1 MKKILT
7 LISLLVFLIPITSFS
22 QQDYRGII
30 SDDFRHRFDDYQF
43 RIQKDILGPRGL
55 GMVGANIAASNDPTA
70 FYFNPASM
78 TTLQGLNFSISGG
91 MNFDS
96 QTHDAPP
103 LTGISVRTTVTPLT
117 TLNYANL
124 SYAVALGRRHLS
136 IGIGYRS
143 FIDMNS
149 KLYSMQY
156 YYGGGRLRENSR
168 MNGGLAALS
177 PSVALDIL
185 PSLSLGLT
193 FNSFFS
199 ESDFELKLVSP
210 YADNFVFFR
219 YKDKEKYSGSGM
231 DSGMHFRPLKWLSI
245 GVTFSPKWTLTVK
258 ETKEA
263 LTTFDSIT
271 NKRTILATPDS
282 GLATFN
288 FDIPM
293 EVGFG
298 IALRPFKNTTL
309 AFDVRSQSWSGI
321 KATSTLEETSPV
333 LNQFVDVTSWYA
345 GIEQI
350 LPSGLNWK
358 IPVRVGFFSRPTPYE
373 DKLFKDSYQ
382 GKQVVYN
389 GFSARLGVRKGNI
402 SIDFAIS
409 RAIDK
414 FYWWMTAN
422 DYYNQRMFET
432 TKRYNHVILAF
443 SYKL

>member
-7 LISLLVFLIPITSFS
+7 FFSLLVFLIPVISFS

-30 SDDFRHRFDDYQF
+30 SNDFRHRFDDYQF
-43 RIQKDILGPRGL
+43 RVQKDILGPRGL
-55 GMVGANIAASNDPTA
+55 GMGGANIAAANDPTT

-78 TTLQGLNFSISGG
+78 TTLQGLNFSISGKI
-91 MNFDS
+91 NFDS
-96 QTHDAPP
+96 QTHKAPP
-103 LTGISVRTTVTPLT
+103 MTGISVRTTVTPLT

-124 SYAVALGRRHLS
+124 SYSVPLGRRHLS
-136 IGIGYRS
+136 LGIGYRM

-156 YYGGGRLRENSR
+156 YYGGGRLREDTR

-177 PSVALDIL
+177 PSVALDIFS
-185 PSLSLGLT
+185 SLSLGMT

-210 YADNFVFFR
+210 YADKFVFFQ
-219 YKDKEKYSGSGM
+219 YNDKEKYSGSSV
-231 DSGMHFRPLKWLSI
+231 DFGMHFRPLKWLSI
-245 GVTFSPKWTLTVK
+245 GATFSPKWTFTVE

-263 LTTFDSIT
+263 LTSFNSIT
-271 NKRTILATPDS
+271 NKRTMLATPDS
-282 GLATFN
+282 GLAIFN

-293 EVGFG
+293 EMGFG

-309 AFDVRSQSWSGI
+309 AFDVRSQPWSET
-321 KATSTLEETSPV
+321 KTTSTLKETSPV
-333 LNQFVDVTSWYA
+333 LSQFIDVTSWYA

-350 LPSGLNWK
+350 LPSGLNWQ
-358 IPVRVGFFSRPTPYE
+358 IPVRIGFFSRPTPYK
-373 DKLFKDSYQ
+373 DKLFKDRYE

-389 GFSARLGVRKGNI
+389 GFSLGIGARKGNI
-402 SIDFAIS
+402 SIDFAFS
-409 RAIDK
+409 RASDK
-414 FYWWMTAN
+414 FGWWMTAS

-432 TKRYNHVILAF
+432 TKKYNHVILAF

>member
-7 LISLLVFLIPITSFS
+7 FISLLVFLIPVVSFS

-43 RIQKDILGPRGL
+43 RVQKDILGPRGL
-55 GMVGANIAASNDPTA
+55 GMGGANIAASNDPTA
-70 FYFNPASM
+70 FYSNPASM
-78 TTLQGLNFSISGG
+78 TTAPGLNISISGK

-103 LTGISVRTTVTPLT
+103 LTGFSVRTTVTPLA
-117 TLNYANL
+117 TLSYANL
-124 SYAVALGRRHLS
+124 SYSIPLGRRHLS
-136 IGIGYRS
+136 LGIGYRS

-156 YYGGGRLRENSR
+156 YYGGGRLREDSR
-168 MNGGLAALS
+168 MNGGLDALS

-193 FNSFFS
+193 YNSFFS

-210 YADNFVFFR
+210 YADNFVYFR
-219 YKDKEKYSGSGM
+219 YKDKEKYSGSDLDLGI
-231 DSGMHFRPLKWLSI
+231 HFRPMKWLFI
-245 GVTFSPKWTLTVK
+245 GATFSPKWTFTVK

-271 NKRTILATPDS
+271 NKRTRLATPDS
-282 GLATFN
+282 GLATFD

-293 EVGFG
+293 EMGFG
-298 IALRPFKNTTL
+298 IALKPFKNTTL

-321 KATSTLEETSPV
+321 KATSTLEESSPV
-333 LNQFVDVTSWYA
+333 LSQFVDVTSWYA

-350 LPSGLNWK
+350 LPSGLNWQ
-358 IPVRVGFFSRPTPYE
+358 IPVRMGFFSRQTPYK
-373 DKLFKDSYQ
+373 DKLFKDRYE

-389 GFSARLGVRKGNI
+389 GFSAGLGIRKGNI
-402 SIDFAIS
+402 SIDFAFS

-414 FYWWMTAN
+414 FGWWMTAS
-422 DYYNQRMFET
+422 DYYNRRMFET
-432 TKRYNHVILAF
+432 TKRYNHIILAF